1 VTQGPAPPRTR
12 KVREG
17 AVTKTGGVVPTG
29 EYAEELAMRKDEDLF
44 VVVVGCGRLGS
55 LVADR
60 LSRVGHHVTVIDHR
74 DSAFGSL
81 SPEYSGFKVEGDAT
95 EFACL
100 READVGQ
107 ADVVVVVTENDNINL
122 MVGQMARELF
132 GVTRVI
138 ARVTEPAREEIFYEL
153 GLTTIC
159 PARIVGDEIVEGLL
173 RDAGAGRT
181 HGR

>member
-1 VTQGPAPPRTR
+1 MPESR
-12 KVREG
+12 
-17 AVTKTGGVVPTG
+17 
-29 EYAEELAMRKDEDLF
+29 DLF

-55 LVADR
+55 LVADN
-60 LSRVGHHVTVIDHR
+60 LSRIGHHVTVIDHR
-74 DSAFGSL
+74 EAAFDSL

-107 ADVVVVVTENDNINL
+107 ADVVIVVTESDNINL

-138 ARVTEPAREEIFYEL
+138 ARVMEPTREEIFYEL
-153 GLTTIC
+153 GVTTIC
-159 PARIVGDEIVEGLL
+159 PARIVGDEIVEGLV
-173 RDAGAGRT
+173 RDANGLGSLER
-181 HGR
+181 